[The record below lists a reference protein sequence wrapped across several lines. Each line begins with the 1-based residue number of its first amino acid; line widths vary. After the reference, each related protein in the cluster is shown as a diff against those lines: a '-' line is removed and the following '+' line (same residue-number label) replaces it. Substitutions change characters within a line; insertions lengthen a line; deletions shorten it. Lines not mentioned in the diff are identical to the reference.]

1 MILASKSPRRKEIL
15 GNVGFKL
22 KIVSADVDEISNKTD
37 NIEKIMD
44 IAYKKTVAVANNYEE
59 HFVVGADTIVELDG
73 EIIGKPRD
81 EEDAKSILQRLSGKS
96 HRVITGYCL
105 INKEKNI
112 LIKDY
117 GVTTVSFKKLDKS
130 MIEWYIESK
139 QPMDK
144 AGAYGIQ
151 DKGSVFIEK
160 IDGDFFTVMGFPIAK
175 FIETLKKIGIEL
187 NEIDRI

>member
-105 INKEKNI
+105 INLS
-112 LIKDY
+112 LIH
-117 GVTTVSFKKLDKS
+117 
-130 MIEWYIESK
+130 I
-139 QPMDK
+139 
-144 AGAYGIQ
+144 
-151 DKGSVFIEK
+151 
-160 IDGDFFTVMGFPIAK
+160 
-175 FIETLKKIGIEL
+175 
-187 NEIDRI
+187 

>member
-15 GNVGFKL
+15 ENVGFKL
-22 KIVSADVDEISNKTD
+22 KIVSADVDEVSNKTD

-44 IAYKKTVAVANNYEE
+44 IAYKKTVAVANNYEN

-81 EEDAKSILQRLSGKS
+81 EEDAKSILQRLSRKS

-117 GVTTVSFKKLDKS
+117 GITTVFFKKLDKS

>member
-73 EIIGKPRD
+73 EIIGKTRD

-117 GVTTVSFKKLDKS
+117 GVTTVFFKKLDKS

>member
-105 INKEKNI
+105 ITKEKNI

-117 GVTTVSFKKLDKS
+117 GVTTVFFKKLDKS

>member
-22 KIVSADVDEISNKTD
+22 KIFSADVDEISNKTD

-117 GVTTVSFKKLDKS
+117 GVTTVFFKKLDKS